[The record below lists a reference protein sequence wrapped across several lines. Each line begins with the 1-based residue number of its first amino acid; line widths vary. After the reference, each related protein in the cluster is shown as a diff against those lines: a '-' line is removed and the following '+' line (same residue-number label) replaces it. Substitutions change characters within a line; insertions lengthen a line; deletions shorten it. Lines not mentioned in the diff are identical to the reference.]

1 MMKKVLLLFV
11 LAFAVLLGFSGCSAM
26 DPDDDTYF
34 SGSFKLEGPD
44 GRMPLLVAGY
54 WVEFADP
61 GNPDFEDP
69 GNIIHVSVVTA
80 DRTIQL
86 SVAAFNDTKVGKEL
100 NLKGVYFGV
109 PQMSDSDNYTYSFT
123 GRMILKEK
131 TGNKVVI
138 RFKNVRFS
146 IPSGNY
152 HLNGTMVAERL
163 SF

>member
-1 MMKKVLLLFV
+1 MMKKILLFF
-11 LAFAVLLGFSGCSAM
+11 LIAVAVLGFSGCSTM
-26 DPDDDTYF
+26 DPDDD
-34 SGSFKLEGPD
+34 SSFISTFRLEGPD
-44 GRMPLLVAGY
+44 GVMPLAVAGY
-54 WVEFADP
+54 YIRFADP
-61 GNPDFEDP
+61 GNPDFDDP
-69 GNIIHVSVVTA
+69 GNVFHVDVLTA

-86 SVAAFNDTKVGKEL
+86 SVAALNDTKVGKEL
-100 NLKGVYFGV
+100 NLTGVYFGV

-131 TGNKVVI
+131 TGEKVVI